1 MVRYHPGWAAPL
13 MFASSL
19 ILKGMIN
26 HCPFL
31 PIGFLIN
38 SSSLPLTY
46 TATIHSAITS
56 THKTEMHRG
65 KSEKCLWCI
74 STSLHCPFL
83 SIGFLINS
91 SSLPLTYTATI
102 HSAITSTHK
111 TEEMHCGIS
120 EKCLWCISTSLHCP
134 FLSIGFIINSGS
146 VPPHLHCSNTLNN
159 YYISI
164 TAKGNRLRQNMV
176 YSSRFRGWCTQMIF
190 YWNGEVQ
197 VSWAIPCDIIVHRL
211 NFTTG

>member
-1 MVRYHPGWAAPL
+1 MVWTLCVCVRGHCAYDMQTLHGHWPEMTLYRVDECVVYALTDMVRYHPGWVAPL

-19 ILKGMIN
+19 LKGMIN

-31 PIGFLIN
+31 SIGFLIN

-46 TATIHSAITS
+46 TATIHSTITS

-102 HSAITSTHK
+102 HSTTTSTHRLK
-111 TEEMHCGIS
+111 
-120 EKCLWCISTSLHCP
+120 KCIVGNLKSVFDAYPLLYIV
-134 FLSIGFIINSGS
+134 LSY
-146 VPPHLHCSNTLNN
+146 P
-159 YYISI
+159 
-164 TAKGNRLRQNMV
+164 
-176 YSSRFRGWCTQMIF
+176 
-190 YWNGEVQ
+190 
-197 VSWAIPCDIIVHRL
+197 
-211 NFTTG
+211 